1 MFSSHID
8 NWYELSM
15 SFRDQTIQI
24 SVYIEIKNSH
34 KFKSTNC
41 VIQGLLQFF
50 HAIGVNT
57 LISNELYLCIII
69 SVVFWKPC

>member
-1 MFSSHID
+1 
-8 NWYELSM
+8 M
-15 SFRDQTIQI
+15 SFRNQTIQI

-69 SVVFWKPC
+69 SVVFENHANSDHILMDIKEN